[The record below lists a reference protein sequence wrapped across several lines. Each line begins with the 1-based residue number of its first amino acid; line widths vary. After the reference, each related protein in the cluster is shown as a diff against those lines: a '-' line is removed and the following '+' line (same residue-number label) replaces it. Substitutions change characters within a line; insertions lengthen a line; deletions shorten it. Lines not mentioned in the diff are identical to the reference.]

1 MKNPWETGET
11 HRWGGTIIRPAYADV
26 SSRLD
31 RVREAGPQKLRAMIA
46 WPGTQ
51 KTVRQAAQ
59 RRLRKLSAN
68 GPRERP
74 GKPGGLET

>member
-11 HRWGGTIIRPAYADV
+11 FRWGGKVIRHAYCDAR
-26 SSRLD
+26 SRLD
-31 RVREAGPQKLRAMIA
+31 RVREAGPETLLAMIA

-51 KTVRQAAQ
+51 KTVRLAAE

-68 GPRERP
+68 EKVRVS
-74 GKPGGLET
+74 